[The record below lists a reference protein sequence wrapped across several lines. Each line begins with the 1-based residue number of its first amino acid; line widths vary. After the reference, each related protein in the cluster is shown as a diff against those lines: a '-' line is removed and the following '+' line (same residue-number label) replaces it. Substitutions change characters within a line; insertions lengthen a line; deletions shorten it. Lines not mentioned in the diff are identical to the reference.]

1 MLKETKSAVVDTLS
15 TNVKD
20 FREFV
25 RNCSS
30 VVNALNDILS
40 FGLVETD
47 PDALL
52 RVYHL
57 ATLED
62 EKYLIQE
69 ENILSR
75 NEVAVSLS
83 PDL

>member
-20 FREFV
+20 FRV
-25 RNCSS
+25 LARNCLSI
-30 VVNALNDILS
+30 VNALNDILS
-40 FGLVETD
+40 FGLVDTD

-57 ATLED
+57 AALED

-69 ENILSR
+69 ENVLSR
-75 NEVAVSLS
+75 NEVCYF
-83 PDL
+83 